1 MGRRT
6 RLSGSTS
13 REEVVIHAKSAKMK
27 PMLASI
33 LSKIHILHFT
43 FRVVATQYLHS
54 RIIKRNKIMIEET
67 KGYTLSVDTYKKAKA
82 LKMKDPR
89 YYIYASLRGSGMP
102 MRDCWAIAF
111 QGEGLNWEKSF
122 LENEMNLLEAQESV
136 QKRIAEVQGKKV
148 KNENSEELTAEEL
161 AKATSKEQILKDLV
175 LAQRKAK
182 YGSPEWLKIV
192 ASIADYNKIKQDEI
206 DTENNV
212 VHYYI
217 PLSMPRCCEDCII
230 FKNGQ
235 ATFQKK
241 KK

>member
-1 MGRRT
+1 MERT
-6 RLSGSTS
+6 PQAANVELLN
-13 REEVVIHAKSAKMK
+13 I
-27 PMLASI
+27 
-33 LSKIHILHFT
+33 
-43 FRVVATQYLHS
+43 
-54 RIIKRNKIMIEET
+54 KIMIEET

-82 LKMKDPR
+82 FKMKDPR

-102 MRDCWAIAF
+102 MRDCWAISF
-111 QGEGLNWEKSF
+111 QGEGFNWTKDV
-122 LENEMNLLEAQESV
+122 LEREMNKLESLESV
-136 QKRIAEVQGKKV
+136 QKRIAEVQGKKA
-148 KNENSEELTAEEL
+148 KNENSDELTQEELI
-161 AKATSKEQILKDLV
+161 KATSKEEILRNLV
-175 LAQRKAK
+175 IAQRKQK
-182 YGSPEWLKIV
+182 FGSPEWQKTT
-192 ASIADYNKIKQDEI
+192 AMIADYSKIKQDEI

>member
-1 MGRRT
+1 
-6 RLSGSTS
+6 
-13 REEVVIHAKSAKMK
+13 
-27 PMLASI
+27 
-33 LSKIHILHFT
+33 
-43 FRVVATQYLHS
+43 
-54 RIIKRNKIMIEET
+54 MIEET

-111 QGEGLNWEKSF
+111 QGEGFNWEKSF
-122 LENEMNLLEAQESV
+122 LEGEMNKLEAQESV
-136 QKRIAEVQGKKV
+136 QKRIAEVQGKKA
-148 KNENSEELTAEEL
+148 KNENAEELSPEEL

>member
-1 MGRRT
+1 MERT
-6 RLSGSTS
+6 PQTANVELLN
-13 REEVVIHAKSAKMK
+13 I
-27 PMLASI
+27 
-33 LSKIHILHFT
+33 
-43 FRVVATQYLHS
+43 
-54 RIIKRNKIMIEET
+54 KIMIEET

-82 LKMKDPR
+82 LGMKDPR

-102 MRDCWAIAF
+102 MRDCWAISF
-111 QGEGLNWEKSF
+111 QGEGFNWTKDV
-122 LENEMNLLEAQESV
+122 LEREMNKLESLESV
-136 QKRIAEVQGKKV
+136 QKRIAEVQGKKA
-148 KNENSEELTAEEL
+148 KNENSDELTQEELI
-161 AKATSKEQILKDLV
+161 KATSKEEILRNLV
-175 LAQRKAK
+175 IAQRKQK
-182 YGSPEWLKIV
+182 FGSPEWQKTT
-192 ASIADYNKIKQDEI
+192 AMIADYSKIKQDEI

>member
-1 MGRRT
+1 MERT
-6 RLSGSTS
+6 PQTANVELLN
-13 REEVVIHAKSAKMK
+13 I
-27 PMLASI
+27 
-33 LSKIHILHFT
+33 
-43 FRVVATQYLHS
+43 
-54 RIIKRNKIMIEET
+54 KIMIEET

-82 LKMKDPR
+82 LGMKDHR

-102 MRDCWAIAF
+102 MRDCWAISF
-111 QGEGLNWEKSF
+111 QGEGFNWTKDV
-122 LENEMNLLEAQESV
+122 LEREMNKLESLESV
-136 QKRIAEVQGKKV
+136 QKRIAEVQGKKA
-148 KNENSEELTAEEL
+148 KNENADELTQEELI
-161 AKATSKEQILKDLV
+161 KATSKEEILRNLV
-175 LAQRKAK
+175 IAQRKQK
-182 YGSPEWLKIV
+182 FGSPEWQKTT
-192 ASIADYNKIKQDEI
+192 AMIADYSKIKQDEI